1 MSSRLGCRP
10 GRGPMSERSW
20 THAGLSRAEG
30 SMDLGDDLAT
40 LLDELVTAI
49 ELRDESDP
57 DSHDWAID
65 ARVRRLER
73 RLVLLHR
80 TECPHA
86 VLRDA
91 EPAERVAL

>member
-1 MSSRLGCRP
+1 MARP
-10 GRGPMSERSW
+10 GCDFETVRGRTPTPRPRVE
-20 THAGLSRAEG
+20 GLP
-30 SMDLGDDLAT
+30 MDLTDDLAT

-80 TECPHA
+80 TEWPRSL
-86 VLRDA
+86 LRET
-91 EPAERVAL
+91 EPAERVLAGIS